1 VFVGKFMSLD
11 KAERRSAWILA
22 AIAALE
28 GGWVV
33 MNLCVSGGRFVH
45 YLGFAPGKLGS
56 VSGWIA
62 AAVVTVVFVKFA
74 MRLPSVRENL
84 VRPSFLKLLGLAV
97 AISAGILEEVMF
109 RRWPMNY
116 LQERGW
122 GVVVQIASSGLLFG
136 LLHGVWGLM
145 GRSIRAAIGA
155 TLATGFLGV
164 MLAIVFVLGGRS
176 LAPCIV
182 AHFLINALI
191 EPGLVLAATRGE
203 MAGRS
208 A

>member
-1 VFVGKFMSLD
+1 MSLD
-11 KAERRSAWILA
+11 KAEGRSAWILG
-22 AIAALE
+22 AIASLE
-28 GGWVV
+28 GGWVL
-33 MNLCVSGGRFVH
+33 MNFHVSGWRFVR
-45 YLGFAPGKLGS
+45 YLGFAAGQTGN
-56 VSGWIA
+56 VSGWVA
-62 AAVVTVVFVKFA
+62 AAVVTAIFVRFA

-84 VRPSFLKLLGLAV
+84 FQPSFLKLLGLAV
-97 AISAGILEEVMF
+97 AVSAGILEEVMF
-109 RRWPMNY
+109 RRWSINY

-145 GRSIRAAIGA
+145 GKSVRAAIGA
-155 TLATGFLGV
+155 TVATGFLGV
-164 MLAIVFVLGGRS
+164 MLAIVFVLAGRS

-203 MAGRS
+203 MRRQAG
-208 A
+208 

>member
-1 VFVGKFMSLD
+1 MSLD
-11 KAERRSAWILA
+11 NAERRSAWILGV
-22 AIAALE
+22 IAALE
-28 GGWVV
+28 GGWVL
-33 MNLCVSGGRFVH
+33 MNLCGTGWRFVR
-45 YLGFAPGKLGS
+45 YLGFAHGQMGTAA
-56 VSGWIA
+56 GWVA
-62 AAVVTVVFVKFA
+62 SAVVTAVFVTVA

-84 VRPSFLKLLGLAV
+84 FRPSFLKVLGLAV
-97 AISAGILEEVMF
+97 AVSAGVLEEVMF

-145 GRSIRAAIGA
+145 GKSIRAAIGA
-155 TLATGFLGV
+155 TVATGFLGV
-164 MLAIVFVLGGRS
+164 MLAIVFVLAGRS

-203 MAGRS
+203 MAGRP